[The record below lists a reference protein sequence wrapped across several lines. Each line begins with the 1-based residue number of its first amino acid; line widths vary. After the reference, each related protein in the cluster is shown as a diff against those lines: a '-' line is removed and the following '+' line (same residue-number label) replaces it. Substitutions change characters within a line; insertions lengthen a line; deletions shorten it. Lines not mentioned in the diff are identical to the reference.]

1 MGAQWTIQEIA
12 HIESDFSEKFGIPRQ
27 SGLVEEL
34 QARIVFDPA
43 FRDENTVRGLAE
55 FSHIWL
61 IWGFSANAGRWS
73 ATVKPPRLGGNTRIG
88 VFATRSP
95 FRPNSLGLSCVR
107 LLRVEPQTPQGP
119 VLHVA
124 GADLL
129 DGTPIWDIKPY
140 LPYADCVP
148 DAAAGFAGRN
158 QEEPL
163 AVELPPELA
172 RQLPEEQAAALRGVL
187 AQDPRPRY
195 QNDPARV
202 YGFGLPSGSAGA
214 KNVVK

>member
-1 MGAQWTIQEIA
+1 M
-12 HIESDFSEKFGIPRQ
+12 
-27 SGLVEEL
+27 
-34 QARIVFDPA
+34 
-43 FRDENTVRGLAE
+43 RGLAE

-148 DAAAGFAGRN
+148 AAAAGFAGRN

-172 RQLPEEQAAALRGVL
+172 RQLPEKQAAALCGVL

-195 QNDPARV
+195 QDDPARV
-202 YGFGLPSGSAGA
+202 YGFGFGGWEVRFRVAGRCLT
-214 KNVVK
+214 VVSLEKKT

>member
-1 MGAQWTIQEIA
+1 M
-12 HIESDFSEKFGIPRQ
+12 
-27 SGLVEEL
+27 
-34 QARIVFDPA
+34 
-43 FRDENTVRGLAE
+43 
-55 FSHIWL
+55 
-61 IWGFSANAGRWS
+61 
-73 ATVKPPRLGGNTRIG
+73 
-88 VFATRSP
+88 
-95 FRPNSLGLSCVR
+95 
-107 LLRVEPQTPQGP
+107 
-119 VLHVA
+119 LHVA

-195 QNDPARV
+195 QDDPARV
-202 YGFGLPSGSAGA
+202 YGFGFGGWEVRFRVAGRCLT
-214 KNVVK
+214 VVSLEKKT